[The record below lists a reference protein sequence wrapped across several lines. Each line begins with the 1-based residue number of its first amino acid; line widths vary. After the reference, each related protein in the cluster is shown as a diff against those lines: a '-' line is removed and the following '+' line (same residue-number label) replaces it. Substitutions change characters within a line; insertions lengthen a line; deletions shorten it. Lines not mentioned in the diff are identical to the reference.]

1 MKVLRKP
8 EGSVEWSAFAMV
20 NPFHRG
26 ASSVQ
31 YLAWRCHVGVV
42 TLVCLV
48 EKWHFA
54 TAVEQPIDTGHSEDV
69 ELHWFNSE
77 GSKIWQAGYA

>member
-1 MKVLRKP
+1 MLSPWSIRFI
-8 EGSVEWSAFAMV
+8 VELL
-20 NPFHRG
+20 PFNTWLG
-26 ASSVQ
+26 DAT
-31 YLAWRCHVGVV
+31 LG
-42 TLVCLV
+42 LVCLV

-54 TAVEQPIDTGHSEDV
+54 TAVGQPIDTGHSEDV